1 MSTLARGLKEP
12 STRYA
17 NYKTSID
24 DIKEALKKEI
34 NGHTKLLGW
43 RAMIKK
49 LRIEYFIYML
59 SQLVQ
64 IAMCEVN
71 PEGIANR
78 QVHKKMKKKQ
88 PFTSQGSLW
97 IVSLEGPDKLCGC
110 QNSTFLLGV
119 YGYLDTISRK
129 KLFIFI
135 PFFSTPFSSHS
146 HLVLSQR
153 SLKRNI

>member
-1 MSTLARGLKEP
+1 MT
-12 STRYA
+12 
-17 NYKTSID
+17 
-24 DIKEALKKEI
+24 
-34 NGHTKLLGW
+34 
-43 RAMIKK
+43 KK

-78 QVHKKMKKKQ
+78 QVDKKMKKKQ
-88 PFTSQGSLW
+88 PFTSQGPLW
-97 IVSLEGPDKLCGC
+97 IVSVEGPDKLCGC
-110 QNSTFLLGV
+110 QNSTFLLSV

-135 PFFSTPFSSHS
+135 SFFSTPSSSHS